1 MFEFEIKTKSKNTA
15 ARTGQFVLPR
25 GTIKTPVFM
34 PCGTKGMVKTMLPD
48 ELKALGVEI
57 ILGNT
62 YHLYLRP
69 GEKLIAQEGGLPK
82 WNNWN
87 APMLSDSGG
96 FQVFSLQGT
105 RNDSGKSLIKID
117 EDGVE
122 FRSYLDGSKHYFTPE
137 KAVEIQSKIGAD
149 IMMAFDECSAAN
161 VTKDYARAAMGRTHR
176 WFKRCYKRH
185 DELEMGAPTKL
196 PQALFPIVQGG
207 MFADLRTESATFL
220 NGFDAPGVAIGG
232 LSVGETKEQMLA
244 MLDVVMPILNDD
256 RPRYLMGVGSPDDL
270 IEGVARGVDMF
281 DCVLPTRLARHGAYW
296 DQFGRQNIKLEQNR
310 DDKRPLMEG
319 CDCSTCQQFERS
331 FIRHLFVE
339 KEITGLRLLTIHNLR
354 YLTRLM
360 EQIREAIDRQ
370 EFDQF
375 RQQFWLKWRD

>member
-232 LSVGETKEQMLA
+232 LSV
-244 MLDVVMPILNDD
+244 
-256 RPRYLMGVGSPDDL
+256 
-270 IEGVARGVDMF
+270 
-281 DCVLPTRLARHGAYW
+281 
-296 DQFGRQNIKLEQNR
+296 
-310 DDKRPLMEG
+310 
-319 CDCSTCQQFERS
+319 
-331 FIRHLFVE
+331 
-339 KEITGLRLLTIHNLR
+339 
-354 YLTRLM
+354 
-360 EQIREAIDRQ
+360 
-370 EFDQF
+370 
-375 RQQFWLKWRD
+375 